1 MMNKIDKIN
10 AATQR
15 IKELTTLINH
25 WSHDLEKE
33 STNIKRRCEQNLS
46 QEKERRCIS

>member
-1 MMNKIDKIN
+1 MTNTLEKIN

-15 IKELTTLINH
+15 ILELTILINH

-33 STNIKRRCEQNLS
+33 STNFATSCEQNLS
-46 QEKERRCIS
+46 QEEERRCIS